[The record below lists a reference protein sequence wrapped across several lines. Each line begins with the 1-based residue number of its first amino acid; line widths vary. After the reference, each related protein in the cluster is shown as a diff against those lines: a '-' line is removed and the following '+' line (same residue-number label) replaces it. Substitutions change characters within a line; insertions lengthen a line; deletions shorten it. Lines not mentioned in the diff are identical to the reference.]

1 MLPLQCLKI
10 CKVTWKICNLLFFF
24 LIRNW
29 IRRSSLTSQRRRP
42 YSLFTPK
49 KSWRNKAKMKH
60 ENNKWE
66 NCRWSKIVTEMLLSL
81 ICKYFERK
89 WVIVERNFINVK
101 TVVLEK
107 DFCFVWRIVITRL
120 SPKYIIQNSLITK
133 PETVTKL
140 FYYGHNTWRGKV
152 HFYFLFQQSN
162 LINKSVTTYAFACWT
177 SSYNSARCQV
187 CLDTI
192 LMKEVIQI
200 FQCHVNLHWS
210 RDQRVMLI

>member
-1 MLPLQCLKI
+1 
-10 CKVTWKICNLLFFF
+10 
-24 LIRNW
+24 
-29 IRRSSLTSQRRRP
+29 
-42 YSLFTPK
+42 
-49 KSWRNKAKMKH
+49 MKH

-133 PETVTKL
+133 PETATKL
-140 FYYGHNTWRGKV
+140 FYYGHNTWRGNV

-187 CLDTI
+187 CLDTS